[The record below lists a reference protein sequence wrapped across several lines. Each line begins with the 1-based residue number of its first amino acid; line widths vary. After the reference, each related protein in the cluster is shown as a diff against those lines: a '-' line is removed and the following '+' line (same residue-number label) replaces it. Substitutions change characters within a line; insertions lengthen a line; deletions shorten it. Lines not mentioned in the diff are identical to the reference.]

1 MDGPGRITAAA
12 IDNGTTE
19 TSIDRRE
26 SQVVI
31 QQLGELHDHQRVSG
45 VGGADIV
52 VNVGRNHASAG

>member
-31 QQLGELHDHQRVSG
+31 QQLGELHDHQRVSC